1 MHKGY
6 DDLQQ
11 LLPAF
16 AKLLKH
22 VTQTRSQTP
31 GIMPCLKWPFDHQW
45 FGFLRDAEGSESS
58 LQSVSSGCAS
68 GVRRYDKKRSALSC
82 ARSRSDLVV
91 VQTTTNQLREM
102 GGNTAVPFLSHPC
115 IDLFLTSPAL
125 RGG

>member
-1 MHKGY
+1 MYTYTYKYPQDYLQAPDPFRAYWAEMHKGY

-58 LQSVSSGCAS
+58 L
-68 GVRRYDKKRSALSC
+68 
-82 ARSRSDLVV
+82 
-91 VQTTTNQLREM
+91 
-102 GGNTAVPFLSHPC
+102 
-115 IDLFLTSPAL
+115 
-125 RGG
+125 